1 MHKTDL
7 ERCGGKKSRWD
18 EMQHSAQQCW
28 LLTFFW
34 GQNILIAR
42 AVRILNYIEKNKAVK
57 GVCSTDMNDE
67 EQ

>member
-1 MHKTDL
+1 
-7 ERCGGKKSRWD
+7 
-18 EMQHSAQQCW
+18 MQHSAQQWW

-42 AVRILNYIEKNKAVK
+42 TVRKLNYIEKNKAVN

-67 EQ
+67 EQEALQEVVTGDEASLPTC